1 LGNNGHVW
9 YENLLPTA
17 DCADKRDATAYLAE
31 KMLTEL
37 QQRNT
42 LTVAE
47 ALEALEALGANRNT
61 VKVKFTEPFAAGL
74 VRLCGQG
81 REAHYRKV

>member
-1 LGNNGHVW
+1 
-9 YENLLPTA
+9 
-17 DCADKRDATAYLAE
+17 
-31 KMLTEL
+31 MLTEL

>member
-37 QQRNT
+37 QQRDT
-42 LTVAE
+42 LTVA
-47 ALEALEALGANRNT
+47 EALEALGANRNT

>member
-1 LGNNGHVW
+1 MINGYLW
-9 YENLLPTA
+9 DQNPLPAA
-17 DCADKRDATAYLAE
+17 DCADKRDAAAHLAE

-47 ALEALEALGANRNT
+47 ALEALGANRNT
-61 VKVKFTEPFAAGL
+61 VKVRFKELFAAGL

-81 REAHYRKV
+81 REAHYRKA

>member
-1 LGNNGHVW
+1 
-9 YENLLPTA
+9 
-17 DCADKRDATAYLAE
+17 
-31 KMLTEL
+31 MLTEL

-47 ALEALEALGANRNT
+47 ALEALGANRNT
-61 VKVKFTEPFAAGL
+61 VKVRFKELFAAGL

-81 REAHYRKV
+81 REAHYRKA